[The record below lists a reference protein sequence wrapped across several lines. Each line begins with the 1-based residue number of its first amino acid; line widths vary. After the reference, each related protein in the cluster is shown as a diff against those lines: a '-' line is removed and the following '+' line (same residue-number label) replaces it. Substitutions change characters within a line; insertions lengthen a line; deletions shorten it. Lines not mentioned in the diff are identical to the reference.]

1 MFYSILSICF
11 YKIYYLGGEDV
22 GMLSF
27 FISILSGI
35 ATGIGIGG
43 GTILIIGL
51 TLFLGIEQ
59 KVAQSINL
67 IFFIPTAIT
76 SSIIN
81 TRRKKIRWRV
91 AIIVIISSIIGAI
104 IGVNI
109 TMMLEIK
116 TLRKLFGV
124 FIGCIAIYEIYSLL
138 KQYIIN
144 KKRNNNKR

>member
-1 MFYSILSICF
+1 
-11 YKIYYLGGEDV
+11 
-22 GMLSF
+22 MLSF
-27 FISILSGI
+27 IISIVSGI

-43 GTILIIGL
+43 GTLLIIGL

-76 SSIIN
+76 SIIIN

-91 AIIVIISSIIGAI
+91 AIIVIIASIIGAI

-109 TMMLEIK
+109 TMMLDIK
-116 TLRKLFGV
+116 TLKKLFGV
-124 FIGCIAIYEIYSLL
+124 FIGIIAIYEIYSLL
-138 KQYIIN
+138 KPYIIN

>member
-1 MFYSILSICF
+1 
-11 YKIYYLGGEDV
+11 
-22 GMLSF
+22 MLSF
-27 FISILSGI
+27 FISIISGI

-43 GTILIIGL
+43 GTLLIIGL
-51 TLFLGIEQ
+51 TLFLGVEQ

-76 SSIIN
+76 SIIIN

-109 TMMLEIK
+109 TMMLDIK
-116 TLRKLFGV
+116 TLKRLFGV

-138 KQYIIN
+138 KPYIIN